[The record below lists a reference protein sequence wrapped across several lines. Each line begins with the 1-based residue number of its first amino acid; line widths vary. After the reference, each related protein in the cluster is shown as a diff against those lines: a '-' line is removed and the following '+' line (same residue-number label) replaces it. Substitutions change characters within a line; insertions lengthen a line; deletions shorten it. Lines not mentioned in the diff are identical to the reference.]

1 MIQARWL
8 IIFFAVLGMSIPSF
22 ALDWSLGGFPSYMRT
37 RARVISNGTFMSTL
51 NDTQARAL
59 GSESNTDR
67 VSVVDTTLRIT
78 PQLSLSDA
86 VTVRAQ
92 VDVASNMIWGG
103 ATSHFFGGS
112 LGEDDSVVLSDLR
125 PSDRFNGAVLT
136 GGKAIDNDYG
146 FFTVRM
152 LHVDIV
158 LPQNLGFVRIGRQPF
173 DWGLGILANGGHD
186 PHSDLGFVVDRALWL
201 KSFPAGAGTFTL
213 VLVSDV
219 FSNGSTMFAGD
230 SGVGYDILAAA
241 GIYNQQMGDVNVT
254 VGAYGF
260 PYLHQNNIF
269 SPAFGYGWDVDRSA
283 LYAGLLVLKAANWS
297 LTYEVQAFGGGELT
311 NKDSVVTGVDTPF
324 EFDYAFDMAARL
336 ELYPSMMAQ
345 VSTIGI
351 EGGWAQGDDGNTD
364 FTIEGN
370 ALPFSPAYNVD
381 NLLFKHVIPNVYQ
394 LEGSV
399 INAIYA
405 KVYANMRLSENL
417 GFTPQVLFAWNDQ
430 TSAVSAFDSGAF
442 GTGIPSGTEVDKYL
456 GTEIEGTLS
465 WTLHPGVNL
474 DFIGSLV
481 LAGDGLTDLIE
492 AHGNA
497 EIGAD
502 RNPTTDGVQTIGA
515 GAAGSAEDTIWAFQ
529 TRLMVY
535 IDQFIK

>member
-22 ALDWSLGGFPSYMRT
+22 ALDWSLGGFPSYLRT
-37 RARVISNGTFMSTL
+37 RARVIDNATAQDNGRISF
-51 NDTQARAL
+51 
-59 GSESNTDR
+59 
-67 VSVVDTTLRIT
+67 VDTTLRIT
-78 PQLSLSDA
+78 PQLGLSDA

-103 ATSHFFGGS
+103 QTSHFFGGTF
-112 LGEDDSVVLSDLR
+112 GEDDSVVLSDLR
-125 PSDRFNGAVLT
+125 PSDRFNGAILT
-136 GGKAIDNDYG
+136 GGKAVDEDYG

-152 LHVDIV
+152 LHADIV
-158 LPQNLGFVRIGRQPF
+158 LPNGLGFVRIGRQPF

-219 FSNGSTMFAGD
+219 FSNGTSLFAGET
-230 SGVGYDILAAA
+230 GVGYDILAAA

-254 VGAYGF
+254 IGAYGF
-260 PYLHQNNIF
+260 PYLHQKDIF
-269 SPAFGYGWDVDRSA
+269 SPGFTDVDVDRTG
-283 LYAGLLVLKAANWS
+283 LYSGLLVLKAANWS
-297 LTYEVQAFGGGELT
+297 FTYEVQMFGGGELELGSIAPGASW
-311 NKDSVVTGVDTPF
+311 DF
-324 EFDYAFDMAARL
+324 EYAFDMAGRL

-345 VSTIGI
+345 VSTIGV
-351 EGGWAQGDDGNTD
+351 EAGWAQGDDGNTPE
-364 FTIEGN
+364 IEGN

-381 NLLFKHVIPNVYQ
+381 NLLFKHVVPTLYDI
-394 LEGSV
+394 EGSV

-405 KVYANMRLSENL
+405 RVYANMKLSDNL
-417 GFTPQVLFAWNDQ
+417 GFTPQVLFAWNDE
-430 TSAVSAFDSGAF
+430 TSATSAFD
-442 GTGIPSGTEVDKYL
+442 GTGGFGGGIPGAVEVEKYL

-474 DFIGSLV
+474 DFIGSVV
-481 LAGDGLTDLIE
+481 LAGDGLTDLLE
-492 AHGNA
+492 AHA
-497 EIGAD
+497 AD
-502 RNPTTDGVQTIGA
+502 
-515 GAAGSAEDTIWAFQ
+515 GSTAEDTIWAYQ

-535 IDQFIK
+535 IDQFVK

>member
-22 ALDWSLGGFPSYMRT
+22 ALDWSLGGFPSYLRT
-37 RARVISNGTFMSTL
+37 RARVIDNATAQDNGRISF
-51 NDTQARAL
+51 
-59 GSESNTDR
+59 
-67 VSVVDTTLRIT
+67 VDTTLRLT
-78 PQLSLSDA
+78 PQLGLSDA

-103 ATSHFFGGS
+103 TTAHFFGGTVF
-112 LGEDDSVVLSDLR
+112 EDDSVVLSDLR
-125 PSDRFNGAVLT
+125 PSDRFNGAILT
-136 GGKAIDNDYG
+136 GPKATDDDYG

-152 LHVDIV
+152 LHADIV
-158 LPQNLGFVRIGRQPF
+158 LPNGLGFVRIGRQPF

-219 FSNGSTMFAGD
+219 FTQGTSLFASSEGT
-230 SGVGYDILAAA
+230 GYDILAAA

-269 SPAFGYGWDVDRSA
+269 SDAFGGALGYNWDVDRTS
-283 LYAGLLVLKAANWS
+283 LYSGLLVLKAANWS
-297 LTYEVQAFGGGELT
+297 FTYEVQMFGGGELT
-311 NKDSVVTGVDTPF
+311 LGNIPGVADLTGSAWDF
-324 EFDYAFDMAARL
+324 EYAFDMAARL

-345 VSTIGI
+345 VSTIGV
-351 EGGWAQGDDGNTD
+351 EAGWAQGDDGSTAL
-364 FTIEGN
+364 TIEGN

-381 NLLFKHVIPNVYQ
+381 NLLFKHVIPTVYQ
-394 LEGSV
+394 IEGSV
-399 INAIYA
+399 INAIYVKA
-405 KVYANMRLSENL
+405 YANMRLSENL
-417 GFTPQVLFAWNDQ
+417 GFTPQVLFAWNDE
-430 TSAVSAFDSGAF
+430 TSATSAFD
-442 GTGIPSGTEVDKYL
+442 GTGGFGGGIPGAVEVEKYL

-474 DFIGSLV
+474 DFIGSV
-481 LAGDGLTDLIE
+481 VIAGDGLTDLLE
-492 AHGNA
+492 AKAG
-497 EIGAD
+497 
-502 RNPTTDGVQTIGA
+502 DGST
-515 GAAGSAEDTIWAFQ
+515 AEDTIWAAQ

-535 IDQFIK
+535 IDQFAN

>member
-22 ALDWSLGGFPSYMRT
+22 AIDWSLGGFPSYMRT
-37 RARVISNGTFMSTL
+37 RVRVIDNATAEDNGRIHVT
-51 NDTQARAL
+51 
-59 GSESNTDR
+59 
-67 VSVVDTTLRIT
+67 DTTLRIT
-78 PQLSLSDA
+78 PQLGLSDA

-103 ATSHFFGGS
+103 ATSGFFG
-112 LGEDDSVVLSDLR
+112 DYDSVVLSDLR
-125 PSDRFNGAVLT
+125 PDDRFRGAILT
-136 GGKAIDNDYG
+136 GGKSVDKDFG
-146 FFTVRM
+146 FFNVRM
-152 LHVDIV
+152 LHADIV
-158 LPQNLGFVRIGRQPF
+158 LPNNLGFVRIGRQPF

-213 VLVSDV
+213 VLVSDI
-219 FSNGSTMFAGD
+219 FTNGHSLFGGET
-230 SGVGYDILAAA
+230 GVGYDILAAA

-260 PYLHQNNIF
+260 PYLHQNNVF
-269 SPAFGYGWDVDRSA
+269 SSPNAPPLGLGDNWDVDRTG
-283 LYAGLLVLKAANWS
+283 LYSGLLVLKAANWS
-297 LTYEVQAFGGGELT
+297 FTYEVQMFGGGEIT
-311 NKDSVVTGVDTPF
+311 AGDATAVSDGPNDFTGNQFDF
-324 EFDYAFDMAARL
+324 EYAFDMAARL

-351 EGGWAQGDDGNTD
+351 EGGWAQGDDGSTLLKV
-364 FTIEGN
+364 EGN

-381 NLLFKHVIPNVYQ
+381 NLLFKHVIPTIYNI
-394 LEGSV
+394 EGSV

-405 KVYANMRLSENL
+405 KVYANMKLSENL

-430 TSAVSAFDSGAF
+430 TNAISAFDSNYVALKNLNLGP
-442 GTGIPSGTEVDKYL
+442 GIGNTEVEKYL

-474 DFIGSLV
+474 DFIGSVV
-481 LAGDGLTDLIE
+481 LAGDGLKGLIE
-492 AHGNA
+492 SQRG
-497 EIGAD
+497 
-502 RNPTTDGVQTIGA
+502 DGTA
-515 GAAGSAEDTIWAFQ
+515 AEDTIWAYQ
-529 TRLMVY
+529 TRLMIY
-535 IDQFIK
+535 IDQFMK

>member
-37 RARVISNGTFMSTL
+37 RVRVIDNATAEDNGRIHVT
-51 NDTQARAL
+51 
-59 GSESNTDR
+59 
-67 VSVVDTTLRIT
+67 DTTLRIT
-78 PQLSLSDA
+78 PQLGLSDA

-103 ATSHFFGGS
+103 ATSGFFG
-112 LGEDDSVVLSDLR
+112 DYDSVVLSDLR
-125 PSDRFNGAVLT
+125 PDDRFRGAILT
-136 GGKAIDNDYG
+136 GGKSVDKDFG
-146 FFTVRM
+146 FFNVRM
-152 LHVDIV
+152 LHADIV
-158 LPQNLGFVRIGRQPF
+158 LPNSLGFVRIGRQPF

-213 VLVSDV
+213 VLVSDI
-219 FSNGSTMFAGD
+219 FTNGTSLFGGET
-230 SGVGYDILAAA
+230 GVGYDILAAA

-260 PYLHQNNIF
+260 PYLHQNNVF
-269 SPAFGYGWDVDRSA
+269 SPGLGYNWDVDRTG
-283 LYAGLLVLKAANWS
+283 LYSGLLVLKAASWS
-297 LTYEVQAFGGGELT
+297 FTYEVQMFGGGEIT
-311 NKDSVVTGVDTPF
+311 AGDATAVSTVAEGEKNDFTGAQFDF
-324 EFDYAFDMAARL
+324 EYAFDMAARL

-351 EGGWAQGDDGNTD
+351 EGGWAQGDDGSTLLK
-364 FTIEGN
+364 IEGN

-381 NLLFKHVIPNVYQ
+381 NLLFKHVIPTIYNI
-394 LEGSV
+394 EGSV

-405 KVYANMRLSENL
+405 KVYANMKLSENL
-417 GFTPQVLFAWNDQ
+417 AFTPQVLFAWNDQ
-430 TSAVSAFDSGAF
+430 TNAISAFDSTYPPALKNLDLGP
-442 GTGIPSGTEVDKYL
+442 GIGNDYANPVEVGKYL

-481 LAGDGLTDLIE
+481 LAGDGLTGLLE
-492 AHGNA
+492 QQ
-497 EIGAD
+497 GA
-502 RNPTTDGVQTIGA
+502 TDP
-515 GAAGSAEDTIWAFQ
+515 EDTIWAYQ

-535 IDQFIK
+535 IDQFVK

>member
-22 ALDWSLGGFPSYMRT
+22 AIDWSLGGFPSYLRT
-37 RARVISNGTFMSTL
+37 RSRIIDNATAVDNG
-51 NDTQARAL
+51 RIH
-59 GSESNTDR
+59 
-67 VSVVDTTLRIT
+67 VVDTTFRIT

-86 VTVRAQ
+86 VTIRTQ

-103 ATSHFFGGS
+103 VSSNFFGGTAN
-112 LGEDDSVVLSDLR
+112 GVGIGDSVVLSDLR
-125 PSDRFNGAVLT
+125 PSDRLRGSILT
-136 GGKAIDNDYG
+136 GDKSVDKDFG
-146 FFTVRM
+146 FFNVRM
-152 LHVDIV
+152 LHADIV
-158 LPQNLGFVRIGRQPF
+158 LPNNLGFVRIGRQPF

-213 VLVSDV
+213 VLVSDI
-219 FSNGSTMFAGD
+219 FSNGHTLFAGET
-230 SGVGYDILAAA
+230 GVGYDILAAA

-269 SPAFGYGWDVDRSA
+269 SDPESPGLDVDRTS
-283 LYAGLLVLKAANWS
+283 LYSGLLVLKAAAWS
-297 LTYEVQAFGGGELT
+297 LTYEVQMFGGGSLDT
-311 NKDSVVTGVDTPF
+311 ADGSTFVD
-324 EFDYAFDMAARL
+324 FDYAFDMAGRL

-345 VSTIGI
+345 VSTIGV
-351 EGGWAQGDDGNTD
+351 EAGWAQGDDGNTPG
-364 FTIEGN
+364 TIEGN

-381 NLLFKHVIPNVYQ
+381 NLLFKHVVPTVYDI
-394 LEGSV
+394 EASV
-399 INAIYA
+399 INAIYVRA
-405 KVYANMRLSENL
+405 YANMRLSENL
-417 GFTPQVLFAWNDQ
+417 GFTPQVLFAWNDE
-430 TSAVSAFDSGAF
+430 TNAISAFDAGSLG
-442 GTGIPSGTEVDKYL
+442 EVEKYL

-481 LAGDGLTDLIE
+481 LAGDGLTDLLV
-492 AHGNA
+492 AQ
-497 EIGAD
+497 GA
-502 RNPTTDGVQTIGA
+502 TDP
-515 GAAGSAEDTIWAFQ
+515 EDTIWAYQ

-535 IDQFIK
+535 IDQFMK

>member
-22 ALDWSLGGFPSYMRT
+22 ALDWSLGGFPSYLRT
-37 RARVISNGTFMSTL
+37 RARVIDNAVAGTDDMI
-51 NDTQARAL
+51 
-59 GSESNTDR
+59 
-67 VSVVDTTLRIT
+67 SVVDTTLRIT
-78 PQLSLSDA
+78 PQLGLSDA

-103 ATSHFFGGS
+103 STAHFFGGTV
-112 LGEDDSVVLSDLR
+112 GEDDSVVLSDLR
-125 PSDRFNGAVLT
+125 PSDRFNGAILT
-136 GGKAIDNDYG
+136 GAKAVDDDYG
-146 FFTVRM
+146 FFSVRM
-152 LHVDIV
+152 LHADIV
-158 LPQNLGFVRIGRQPF
+158 LPNGLGFVRIGRQPF

-219 FSNGSTMFAGD
+219 FSNGHSLFAES

-254 VGAYGF
+254 LGAYGF

-269 SPAFGYGWDVDRSA
+269 SDIGLGDNWDVDRTS
-283 LYAGLLVLKAANWS
+283 LYSGLLVLKAAAWS
-297 LTYEVQAFGGGELT
+297 FTYEVQMFGGGELAAGT
-311 NKDSVVTGVDTPF
+311 LVPFGGADFTGTDV
-324 EFDYAFDMAARL
+324 EFDYAFDMAGRL

-351 EGGWAQGDDGNTD
+351 EAGWAQGDDAT
-364 FTIEGN
+364 TPLKIEGN
-370 ALPFSPAYNVD
+370 ALPFSPAYNID
-381 NLLFKHVIPNVYQ
+381 NLLFKHVIPTVYQ
-394 LEGSV
+394 IEGSV

-405 KVYANMRLSENL
+405 RVYANLSLSENL
-417 GFTPQVLFAWNDQ
+417 SFTPQALFAWNDE
-430 TSAVSAFDSGAF
+430 TSVTSAFDSGYYGAPL
-442 GTGIPSGTEVDKYL
+442 GSGVGNLFTDPQLEVEKYL

-481 LAGDGLTDLIE
+481 LAGDGLTDLLE
-492 AHGNA
+492 AKAG
-497 EIGAD
+497 
-502 RNPTTDGVQTIGA
+502 DGST
-515 GAAGSAEDTIWAFQ
+515 AEDTIWAFQ
-529 TRLMVY
+529 SRLMVY
-535 IDQFIK
+535 IDQFMN

>member
-8 IIFFAVLGMSIPSF
+8 IIFFAVLGMSVPSF
-22 ALDWSLGGFPSYMRT
+22 AIDWSLGGFPSYMRT
-37 RARVISNGTFMSTL
+37 RARIIGNATAVNNG
-51 NDTQARAL
+51 DTI
-59 GSESNTDR
+59 N
-67 VSVVDTTLRIT
+67 VVDTTLRLT
-78 PQLSLSDA
+78 PQLGLSDA

-103 ATSHFFGGS
+103 ATSHFFGGT

-125 PSDRFNGAVLT
+125 PSDRFNGAILT
-136 GGKAIDNDYG
+136 GSKAVDEEFG
-146 FFTVRM
+146 FFSVRM
-152 LHVDIV
+152 LHADIV
-158 LPQNLGFVRIGRQPF
+158 LPNNLGFVRIGRQPF

-213 VLVSDV
+213 VLVSDI
-219 FSNGSTMFAGD
+219 FNNGGPGLLPSDD
-230 SGVGYDILAAA
+230 SQGYDILAAA

-260 PYLHQNNIF
+260 PYIHQDNIF
-269 SPAFGYGWDVDRSA
+269 SDEGFSGWHVDRTS
-283 LYAGLLVLKAANWS
+283 LYAGMLVLKAANWS
-297 LTYEVQAFGGGELT
+297 FSYEVQMFGGGEL
-311 NKDSVVTGVDTPF
+311 DTPLGAEGANLPLEF
-324 EFDYAFDMAARL
+324 EYAFDMAGRL
-336 ELYPSMMAQ
+336 EIYPSMMAQ
-345 VSTIGI
+345 VSTIGL
-351 EGGWAQGDDGNTD
+351 EAGWAQGDDASTP
-364 FTIEGN
+364 TKIEGN

-381 NLLFKHVIPNVYQ
+381 NLLFKHVIPTIYQ
-394 LEGSV
+394 IEGSV

-405 KVYANMRLSENL
+405 RAYANMQLADNL
-417 GFTPQVLFAWNDQ
+417 GFTPQVLFAWNDE
-430 TSAVSAFDSGAF
+430 TKAVSAFDSGGF
-442 GTGIPSGTEVDKYL
+442 GSGIANDGSFEADSYL
-456 GTEIEGTLS
+456 GTEIEGTLT

-492 AHGNA
+492 QQAG
-497 EIGAD
+497 
-502 RNPTTDGVQTIGA
+502 DGSA
-515 GAAGSAEDTIWAFQ
+515 AEDTIWAYQ

>member
-1 MIQARWL
+1 MVQARWL

-22 ALDWSLGGFPSYMRT
+22 AIDWSLGGFPSYMRT
-37 RARVISNGTFMSTL
+37 RGRIIDNATYKSMSGD
-51 NDTQARAL
+51 NDRIH
-59 GSESNTDR
+59 
-67 VSVVDTTLRIT
+67 VVDTTLRLT
-78 PQLSLSDA
+78 PQLGLSDA

-103 ATSHFFGGS
+103 ASSHFFGGEF
-112 LGEDDSVVLSDLR
+112 GQDDSVVLSDLR
-125 PSDRFNGAVLT
+125 PSDRFNGAILT
-136 GGKAIDNDYG
+136 GSKAIDHDYG

-152 LHVDIV
+152 LHADIV
-158 LPQNLGFVRIGRQPF
+158 LPNNLGFVRIGRQPF

-213 VLVSDV
+213 VLVSDI
-219 FSNGSTMFAGD
+219 FNNGSTLFAGEEE
-230 SGVGYDILAAA
+230 SGMGYDVLAAA
-241 GIYNQQMGDVNVT
+241 GIYNQQMGDINVT
-254 VGAYGF
+254 IGGYAF
-260 PYLHQNNIF
+260 PYLHQENIF
-269 SPAFGYGWDVDRSA
+269 YVALNGTTDWDVDRTS
-283 LYAGLLVLKAANWS
+283 LYSGLLVLKAPSWS
-297 LTYEVQAFGGGELT
+297 FTYEVQMFGGGDLT
-311 NKDSVVTGVDTPF
+311 SGLEGNPTF

-336 ELYPSMMAQ
+336 ELMPSMMAQ
-345 VSTIGI
+345 VSTIGL
-351 EGGWAQGDDGNTD
+351 EAGWAQGDDGSTPL
-364 FTIEGN
+364 TIEGN

-381 NLLFKHVIPNVYQ
+381 NLLFKHVIPTLYDI
-394 LEGSV
+394 EGSV

-405 KVYANMRLSENL
+405 KLYANMRLSENL
-417 GFTPQVLFAWNDQ
+417 GFTPQVLMAWNDE
-430 TSAVSAFDSGAF
+430 TMAVSAFDGGTADGF
-442 GTGIPSGTEVDKYL
+442 GSGIPGGVEVDKYL

-492 AHGNA
+492 SHGGDN
-497 EIGAD
+497 EMS
-502 RNPTTDGVQTIGA
+502 
-515 GAAGSAEDTIWAFQ
+515 GSAEDTIWAYQ

>member
-22 ALDWSLGGFPSYMRT
+22 ALDWSLGGFPSYLRT
-37 RARVISNGTFMSTL
+37 RVRVIDNATAEDNG
-51 NDTQARAL
+51 RI
-59 GSESNTDR
+59 
-67 VSVVDTTLRIT
+67 SVVDTTLRIT
-78 PQLSLSDA
+78 PQLGLSDA

-103 ATSHFFGGS
+103 ATSGFFGDTDSG
-112 LGEDDSVVLSDLR
+112 LGDSVVLSDLR
-125 PSDRFNGAVLT
+125 PSDRFRGSILT
-136 GGKAIDNDYG
+136 GAKAIEQDFG
-146 FFTVRM
+146 FFSVRM
-152 LHVDIV
+152 LHADIV
-158 LPQNLGFVRIGRQPF
+158 LPNNLGFVRIGRQPF

-219 FSNGSTMFAGD
+219 FSNGTSLFAGET
-230 SGVGYDILAAA
+230 GVGYDILAAA

-260 PYLHQNNIF
+260 PYLHQNNVF
-269 SPAFGYGWDVDRSA
+269 SPGLGYNWDVDRTG
-283 LYAGLLVLKAANWS
+283 LYSGLLVLKAAAWS
-297 LTYEVQAFGGGELT
+297 FTYEVQMFGGGEIT
-311 NKDSVVTGVDTPF
+311 AGDATAVSVGEDGPNDFTGNQFDF
-324 EFDYAFDMAARL
+324 EYAFDMAARL

-351 EGGWAQGDDGNTD
+351 EGGWAQGDDGSTLLK
-364 FTIEGN
+364 IEGN

-381 NLLFKHVIPNVYQ
+381 NLLFKHVIPTIYNI
-394 LEGSV
+394 EGSV

-405 KVYANMRLSENL
+405 KVYANMKLSENL

-430 TSAVSAFDSGAF
+430 TNAISAFDSNYAGLQNLNL
-442 GTGIPSGTEVDKYL
+442 GPGIANTEVEKYL

-474 DFIGSLV
+474 DFIGSVV
-481 LAGDGLTDLIE
+481 LAGDGLTDLLE
-492 AHGNA
+492 SQAG
-497 EIGAD
+497 
-502 RNPTTDGVQTIGA
+502 DGST
-515 GAAGSAEDTIWAFQ
+515 AEDTIWAYQ

-535 IDQFIK
+535 IDQFVK

>member
-22 ALDWSLGGFPSYMRT
+22 ALDWSLGGFPSYLRT
-37 RARVISNGTFMSTL
+37 RARVIDNAVAGTDDMI
-51 NDTQARAL
+51 
-59 GSESNTDR
+59 
-67 VSVVDTTLRIT
+67 SVVDTTLRLT
-78 PQLSLSDA
+78 PQLGLSDA

-103 ATSHFFGGS
+103 ATAHFFGGS
-112 LGEDDSVVLSDLR
+112 IYEDDSVVLSDLR
-125 PSDRFNGAVLT
+125 PSDRFNGAILT
-136 GGKAIDNDYG
+136 GPKAIDYDYG

-152 LHVDIV
+152 LHADIV
-158 LPQNLGFVRIGRQPF
+158 LPNGLGFVRIGRQPF

-213 VLVSDV
+213 VLVSDI
-219 FSNGSTMFAGD
+219 FSNGSSLFAES

-269 SPAFGYGWDVDRSA
+269 SSLRLSKGADPVPGFGGWDTDRTS
-283 LYAGLLVLKAANWS
+283 LYSGLLVLKAANWS
-297 LTYEVQAFGGGELT
+297 LTYEVQMFGGGE
-311 NKDSVVTGVDTPF
+311 VTGGAPF
-324 EFDYAFDMAARL
+324 DAGTVFDFEYAFDMAGRL
-336 ELYPSMMAQ
+336 EFYPSMMAQ
-345 VSTIGI
+345 VSTIGV
-351 EGGWAQGDDGNTD
+351 EAGWAQGDDAGT
-364 FTIEGN
+364 TEIEGN

-381 NLLFKHVIPNVYQ
+381 NLLFKHVIPTIYQ
-394 LEGSV
+394 IEGSV
-399 INAIYA
+399 INAIYVRA
-405 KVYANMRLSENL
+405 YANMQLAENL
-417 GFTPQVLFAWNDQ
+417 AFTPQVLFAWNDE
-430 TSAVSAFDSGAF
+430 TNATSAFDTDYSSVIPGANFGSGIGA
-442 GTGIPSGTEVDKYL
+442 TEVDKYL

-481 LAGDGLTDLIE
+481 LAGDGLTDLLE
-492 AHGNA
+492 SKAG
-497 EIGAD
+497 
-502 RNPTTDGVQTIGA
+502 TDPGT
-515 GAAGSAEDTIWAFQ
+515 AEDTIWAFQ
-529 TRLMVY
+529 SRLMVY
-535 IDQFIK
+535 IDQFMK

>member
-22 ALDWSLGGFPSYMRT
+22 AIDWSLGGFPSYLRT
-37 RARVISNGTFMSTL
+37 RARVIDNAVAGTDDMI
-51 NDTQARAL
+51 
-59 GSESNTDR
+59 
-67 VSVVDTTLRIT
+67 SVVDTTLRLT
-78 PQLSLSDA
+78 PQLGLSDA

-103 ATSHFFGGS
+103 STAHFFGGTF
-112 LGEDDSVVLSDLR
+112 GEDDSVVLSDLR
-125 PSDRFNGAVLT
+125 PSDRFNGAILT
-136 GGKAIDNDYG
+136 GDKAVDDDYG

-152 LHVDIV
+152 LHADIV
-158 LPQNLGFVRIGRQPF
+158 LPNNLGFVRIGRQPF

-213 VLVSDV
+213 VLVSDI
-219 FSNGSTMFAGD
+219 FSNGASLFAES

-269 SPAFGYGWDVDRSA
+269 SDIGFTDIDVDRTS
-283 LYAGLLVLKAANWS
+283 LYSGLLVLKAANWS
-297 LTYEVQAFGGGELT
+297 FTYEVQVFGGGEIYLGSYAPVEL
-311 NKDSVVTGVDTPF
+311 DF
-324 EFDYAFDMAARL
+324 EYAFDMAGRL
-336 ELYPSMMAQ
+336 ELYPAAMAQ
-345 VSTIGI
+345 VSTIGF
-351 EGGWAQGDDGNTD
+351 EAGWAQGDDGNTP
-364 FTIEGN
+364 TKIEGN

-381 NLLFKHVIPNVYQ
+381 NLLFKHVIPTVYNI
-394 LEGSV
+394 EGSV

-405 KVYANMRLSENL
+405 KAYANMQLADNL
-417 GFTPQVLFAWNDQ
+417 GFTPQVLVAWNDESMA
-430 TSAVSAFDSGAF
+430 TSAFDSGDF
-442 GTGIPSGTEVDKYL
+442 GPAIGPTPVADYL

-481 LAGDGLTDLIE
+481 LAGDGLTDLLE
-492 AHGNA
+492 ARAGD
-497 EIGAD
+497 GSTAD
-502 RNPTTDGVQTIGA
+502 
-515 GAAGSAEDTIWAFQ
+515 DTIWAFQ
-529 TRLMVY
+529 SRLMVY
-535 IDQFIK
+535 IDQFAK